1 MTLMLDYATAYET
14 QFRRRRLRR
23 ALFGLLAVIV
33 SVMPVAF
40 VGLSQLG

>member
-1 MTLMLDYATAYET
+1 MTMLDYATVYET

-23 ALFGLLAVIV
+23 ALFGVLAVIV
-33 SVMPVAF
+33 SATPVVA